1 MDIDIIRTVKLG
13 EKLAY
18 VDFQVEGVDGIFRA
32 AKSSGVNFEAV
43 TNQISLNYK
52 FFKYAVVNG
61 VSKILE
67 EAITTSNYGNGWEW
81 QETRHSQLHPEFLL
95 GGCTSWYTCP
105 FGGNL
110 PEVQSMG
117 NLYTIESDGIELLHS
132 WSNNKP
138 PMVVCYFFPTKV

>member
-1 MDIDIIRTVKLG
+1 MKFDIIRTVKLG
-13 EKLAY
+13 EKLTY
-18 VDFQVEGVDGIFRA
+18 IDFKIEGINGLFRA
-32 AKSSGVNFEAV
+32 AKSSGVNFGHV
-43 TNQISLNYK
+43 LSQVFLNLE
-52 FFKYAVVNG
+52 FFKYVVTDG
-61 VSKILE
+61 VSKIFE

-117 NLYTIESDGIELLHS
+117 NLYTIESDGIKLLHS
-132 WSNNKP
+132 WSKNKP